1 MSPTA
6 TTTINAPVAS
16 MPEGLE
22 QRRSLSRRQAPNE
35 VPHAYTGD
43 VRSRHLDVIT
53 FQGRGG
59 ARLL

>member
-1 MSPTA
+1 
-6 TTTINAPVAS
+6 V
-16 MPEGLE
+16 EDGLN
-22 QRRSLSRRQAPNE
+22 QRTERRRQAPNE